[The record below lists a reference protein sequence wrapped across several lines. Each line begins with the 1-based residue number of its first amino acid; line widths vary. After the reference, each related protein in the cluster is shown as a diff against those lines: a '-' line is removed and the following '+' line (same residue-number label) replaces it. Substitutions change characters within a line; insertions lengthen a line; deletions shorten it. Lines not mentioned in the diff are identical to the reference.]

1 MPLVGIKFI
10 LEDKSLR
17 NILKSKNLAQL
28 GDFLV
33 NFIYTSVKIGLYG
46 IEGSI
51 HVWDKSLTKA
61 MELSNLRR
69 ELGKKTKPDKVAD
82 AGEALVAYAYFNEL
96 LQLKEMIDIL
106 NSKLDEQSFKND
118 KFEKEQCSIAFSTL
132 FSKIIEIALEKKK
145 IRMLENSN

>member
-1 MPLVGIKFI
+1 MLLVGIKSI

-17 NILKSKNLAQL
+17 NILKSKDLAHL

-33 NFIYTSVKIGLYG
+33 NFLYTSVKIGLYG
-46 IEGSI
+46 IEGSV

-61 MELSNLRR
+61 MEIANLRK

-96 LQLKEMIDIL
+96 LQLKDMIEIL
-106 NSKLDEQSFKND
+106 DSKLDEQSFKND
-118 KFEKEQCSIAFSTL
+118 RFEKEQCSIAFSFL
-132 FSKIIEIALEKKK
+132 FTKIIDIALDKKK
-145 IRMLENSN
+145 IKTIENSI

>member
-1 MPLVGIKFI
+1 MPLVGIKSI
-10 LEDKSLR
+10 LQDKVLR
-17 NILKSKNLAQL
+17 NILKSKDLAQL

-61 MELSNLRR
+61 MEIANIRK

-96 LQLKEMIDIL
+96 LSIKQMIEIL
-106 NSKLDEQSFKND
+106 DSKLNEQSFKID
-118 KFEKEQCSIAFSTL
+118 RFEKEQCAIAFSAL
-132 FSKIIEIALEKKK
+132 FTKIIEIALAKMK
-145 IRMLENSN
+145 IKMIEISN

>member
-1 MPLVGIKFI
+1 MALVGIQSI
-10 LEDKSLR
+10 LKDKSLR

-33 NFIYTSVKIGLYG
+33 NFLYTSVKIGLYG

-61 MELSNLRR
+61 MDISNLRK

-96 LQLKEMIDIL
+96 LSINEMIEIL
-106 NSKLDEQSFKND
+106 NTNLDEQSFKTE
-118 KFEKEQCSIAFSTL
+118 KFEKEQCSYAFSEL
-132 FSKIIEIALEKKK
+132 FKEIIEIALNKMK
-145 IRMLENSN
+145 IKMVDNSN